1 MASLKGGL
9 LFISAGAKP
18 ECIIVHDAFRG
29 GLQIVNHIVRPGI
42 PGRPGFTSGSE
53 PARLLSE
60 SVAGEGVRGPSG
72 PRTGSSSGMLPG
84 NSSGCGGSPGS
95 RIGGG
100 ISGCGLPGG
109 LSGGGS
115 DGVPGVA
122 GGIPGGSIGI
132 YIATLRL
139 SPRSGRVP
147 VTAAAAIF
155 T

>member
-1 MASLKGGL
+1 
-9 LFISAGAKP
+9 
-18 ECIIVHDAFRG
+18 
-29 GLQIVNHIVRPGI
+29 
-42 PGRPGFTSGSE
+42 
-53 PARLLSE
+53 
-60 SVAGEGVRGPSG
+60 
-72 PRTGSSSGMLPG
+72 MLPG